1 MVLAAAN
8 VMCNW
13 KWVLRMFLV
22 PRPNSPHVNF
32 IVSLDNAM
40 RQGQTSYPFV
50 VMQFDS
56 ENVTSVE
63 VNLEEAELKERGL
76 EKQIEGMYPA
86 HNVFF
91 HGNICINFPVSI
103 LP

>member
-1 MVLAAAN
+1 MSYVGGRLL
-8 VMCNW
+8 VC
-13 KWVLRMFLV
+13 RMFLV

-32 IVSLDNAM
+32 ILSLDNAM

-63 VNLEEAELKERGL
+63 VNLEEAELKEKGL
-76 EKQIEGMYPA
+76 EKQLEGSWLA
-86 HNVFF
+86 T
-91 HGNICINFPVSI
+91 C
-103 LP
+103 

>member
-1 MVLAAAN
+1 M
-8 VMCNW
+8 
-13 KWVLRMFLV
+13 

-63 VNLEEAELKERGL
+63 VNLEEAELKEKGL
-76 EKQIEGMYPA
+76 EKQIEGK
-86 HNVFF
+86 HFVTNLL
-91 HGNICINFPVSI
+91 SI
-103 LP
+103 LAGRVKAALGAAGKTRKVVLWVSAVCPSC